1 MFEELGRDQIGRGM
15 QDDLDDG
22 MEWLVAQGHC
32 RSGARVPRGSNYGSY
47 AALGGVIRNPE
58 RYRFAASFAGGTE

>member
-22 MEWLVAQGHC
+22 MEWLVAQGIAD
-32 RSGARVPRGSNYGSY
+32 RARACLV
-47 AALGGVIRNPE
+47 AATM
-58 RYRFAASFAGGTE
+58 AATPH